1 MVSHATYINS
11 NFSVL
16 PFFHVLL
23 FFATFVLLQC
33 EQLMVPTELARSYQ
47 NQISIGILHVI
58 LLLKLGPTC
67 HC

>member
-1 MVSHATYINS
+1 MVSHVTYINS
-11 NFSVL
+11 NVL
-16 PFFHVLL
+16 VFLFFPVLL

-47 NQISIGILHVI
+47 NQICIGILHVI
-58 LLLKLGPTC
+58 LLLKLGPSC